1 MEFEQVEVFI
11 FWFGPMAH
19 YLHLEVLVV
28 SEEKGKGLQRKSAID
43 SCFLNISS
51 EYPKACLF
59 IEPRE
64 LHP

>member
-1 MEFEQVEVFI
+1 
-11 FWFGPMAH
+11 MAH

-28 SEEKGKGLQRKSAID
+28 SEEKGKGLQRKSAIH